1 MQTIYLRIVKI
12 NTVMDNNL
20 VITGVYI
27 TEFQNSTW
35 GRVYVT
41 YTINNNAFYIFKNWI
56 KFDEKTYKGSGEI
69 QNEPAFTW
77 FTPDKQHF
85 YNNYQDVLDG
95 KADHLYLTQ
104 PKYKI
109 QYGTPSIILQN
120 LLLHVYS
127 NHAENVNNRRNW
139 FTQQQAE
146 KEIILSPIK
155 ITPQYQ
161 IVLPL
166 YANREI
172 KLEPILK
179 TLYIFFYQNPQGFLI
194 SELYEHQNAIENIYQ
209 QLNPNKTK
217 KEVSEK
223 ISNLLNYQHNHLN
236 EKLSKIRKQLKE
248 QLNVTLEPYYSISGT
263 PGGIYKIKVA
273 G

>member
-1 MQTIYLRIVKI
+1 MGKRIE
-12 NTVMDNNL
+12 
-20 VITGVYI
+20 ITGVYI
-27 TEFQNSTW
+27 TEYQERTW

-56 KFDEKTYKGSGEI
+56 KFDEKTYKGEGPI
-69 QNEPAFTW
+69 QNEPSFTW
-77 FTPDKQHF
+77 FDTEKQHF
-85 YNNYQDVLDG
+85 YSNYHEVLQG
-95 KADHLYLTQ
+95 TADHLYLTQ
-104 PKYKI
+104 AKYRNDF
-109 QYGTPSIILQN
+109 GTPSVILEK

-146 KEIILSPIK
+146 EEIVLSPIH
-155 ITPQYQ
+155 ITPQNQ
-161 IVLPL
+161 ILLPL
-166 YANREI
+166 YGNKEI

-209 QLNPNKTK
+209 QLTPNKTK

-236 EKLSKIRKQLKE
+236 
-248 QLNVTLEPYYSISGT
+248 
-263 PGGIYKIKVA
+263 
-273 G
+273 